1 MSHLLSTMRGKIIVS
16 VVALAVLALV
26 GGAAVFS
33 AFSSTSASS
42 TNSFVAG
49 TVALAS
55 NGSGSSLF
63 NLPNMKPGDN
73 TSQCVQVSYTG
84 TLAATVGISGTETG
98 ALANYVTATIVRG
111 TFPGAPPADNAC
123 TGFAPD
129 TSNSAVWTGLLNTV
143 PTAGSPLLD
152 AGSWTAGTVHV
163 YDITIAL
170 PTNAVDAAQGQT
182 ATAGFTWQA
191 QNS

>member
-1 MSHLLSTMRGKIIVS
+1 MSTMRGKIIVS

-42 TNSFVAG
+42 TNTFVAG
-49 TVALAS
+49 TVALS
-55 NGSGSSLF
+55 SDGSGSSLF
-63 NLPNMKPGDN
+63 DLPNMKPGDN
-73 TSQCVQVSYTG
+73 TSWCVQVSYTG
-84 TLAATVGISGTETG
+84 TLAATVGLSGTETG
-98 ALANYVTATIVRG
+98 NLAQYVTATIVRG
-111 TFPGAPPADNAC
+111 TFPGSPPANNAC
-123 TGFAPD
+123 TGFTPD
-129 TSNSAVWTGLLNTV
+129 TTGSAVWTGVLNTV
-143 PTAGSPLLD
+143 PTAGTPLLD
-152 AGSWTAGTVHV
+152 AGSWTAGTSHV
-163 YDITIAL
+163 YEITIAL